1 MIPNDTEKAFDPK
14 QLREKN
20 QTNGVGLKKVF
31 LLDKKTQGKIL

>member
-20 QTNGVGLKKVF
+20 QTNVVGLKKVF
-31 LLDKKTQGKIL
+31 LLDKKTQGKVL